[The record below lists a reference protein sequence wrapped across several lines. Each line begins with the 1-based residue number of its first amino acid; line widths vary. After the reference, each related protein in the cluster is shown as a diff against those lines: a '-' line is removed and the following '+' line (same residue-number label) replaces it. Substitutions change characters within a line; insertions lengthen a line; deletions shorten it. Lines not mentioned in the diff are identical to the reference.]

1 MAKALY
7 CIALLQ
13 LLRVN
18 DGFRSQTLLRSGR
31 RSGNPSP
38 ARAPRR
44 SSLEAHRIGVY
55 YGTVGQ
61 NTESVAEGIVEMI
74 NAANPDEPD
83 IAGTEPM
90 YIDEVESVKEF
101 EKYDALILGCPTWNT
116 GADEERSGTAWDD
129 LYYGDMQGVSLAG
142 KKVAVFGCGD
152 SIGYGEN
159 FCDAIDGESCG
170 RERERDG
177 ALTGAQWTHFLY
189 HHICAVVKLGLL
201 LSSPTLSLFKSLS
214 YATPNQNQ

>member
-1 MAKALY
+1 MAKALC

-83 IAGTEPM
+83 IAGTEPL
-90 YIDEVESVKEF
+90 YIDDVESVKEF

-129 LYYGDMQGVSLAG
+129 LYYGDMQGLSLTG

-159 FCDAIDGESCG
+159 FCDAIDGECDRSINQSINQSMG
-170 RERERDG
+170 PSI
-177 ALTGAQWTHFLY
+177 ASTGA
-189 HHICAVVKLGLL
+189 
-201 LSSPTLSLFKSLS
+201 SSTTIYRPTIRL
-214 YATPNQNQ
+214 TWDEH